1 MIILW
6 LEDMEQEKLEP
17 KIIFLH
23 QMKYINHWMDVG
35 MVSSYFLLL
44 STSSM
49 STYEGDKNT
58 EK

>member
-6 LEDMEQEKLEP
+6 PEDMEYEKLEP
-17 KIIFLH
+17 KIILLH
-23 QMKYINHWMDVG
+23 QMKYINHWMEVG
-35 MVSSYFLLL
+35 VVTYFLLL

>member
-6 LEDMEQEKLEP
+6 PEDMEQEILEP
-17 KIIFLH
+17 KIILLH
-23 QMKYINHWMDVG
+23 QMKYINHWMEVA
-35 MVSSYFLLL
+35 MVTSYFLLL
-44 STSSM
+44 SISSM